1 MSVLPTLA
9 LATLLAVPALAVA
22 QQNIGDPA
30 EDPHN
35 LSWVE
40 KGVLAIGG
48 GGLDASQAA
57 WLASQGFGA
66 VADFRA
72 EHDDGA
78 DVMAANGL
86 DYLYLPVDHV
96 DDINL
101 TEVHQFLAWADQQ
114 AAAGKPMYVH
124 CTNGWHRAAAFAIAW
139 RMHRNGATMDQ
150 AAAQEIALRP

>member
-1 MSVLPTLA
+1 MRVLAPVLAAALLAIPALA
-9 LATLLAVPALAVA
+9 LA
-22 QQNIGDPA
+22 QQNVGDPA
-30 EDPHN
+30 EDPRN

-40 KGVLAIGG
+40 KSVLAIGG

-78 DVMAANGL
+78 DAMAQNGL

-101 TEVHQFLAWADQQ
+101 TE
-114 AAAGKPMYVH
+114 
-124 CTNGWHRAAAFAIAW
+124 I
-139 RMHRNGATMDQ
+139 
-150 AAAQEIALRP
+150 